1 MLDKSV
7 VLQEQIERG
16 IAILKSG
23 GLVVFPTDTV
33 YGLGA
38 CFSNLSAVERIYRLK
53 KRPRNVALPL
63 LLADTA
69 QMSQIAAAVPAVAWL
84 LAGRFWP
91 GALTIVLPRAKLV
104 PDIITGGGETVAV
117 RMPAHAVPIALIK
130 GLGAP
135 MAATSANMSGQSSAL
150 TAAEAFSQLGDRI
163 DLIIDGGR
171 CFPGTEST
179 IVDVT
184 AVVPRLLREGALS
197 REELGQVCEIV

>member
-7 VLQEQIERG
+7 VLQEQIEHG
-16 IAILKSG
+16 ITILKSG
-23 GLVVFPTDTV
+23 GLVAFPTDTV

-38 CFSNLSAVERIYRLK
+38 CFNNLSAVERIYRLK

-69 QMSQIAAAVPAVAWL
+69 QMSQIAAAVPPVAWL

-135 MAATSANMSGQSSAL
+135 MTATSANMSGQPSTL
-150 TAAEAFSQLGDRI
+150 TAAEVFSQLGDKI

-197 REELGQVCEIV
+197 REELGQVCESV

>member
-69 QMSQIAAAVPAVAWL
+69 QMSQIAAAVPPVAWL

-150 TAAEAFSQLGDRI
+150 TAAEAFSQLGDKI
-163 DLIIDGGR
+163 GLIIDGGR

>member
-7 VLQEQIERG
+7 VLQEQIEHG

-63 LLADTA
+63 LLADIA
-69 QMSQIAAAVPAVAWL
+69 QMSQIAAAVPPVAWL

-130 GLGAP
+130 GLGEP
-135 MAATSANMSGQSSAL
+135 MAATSANVSGQPSAL

-184 AVVPRLLREGALS
+184 AVVPRLLREGAVS

>member
-7 VLQEQIERG
+7 VVQEQIEHG
-16 IAILKSG
+16 ISILKRG
-23 GLVVFPTDTV
+23 GLVAFPTDTV

-63 LLADTA
+63 LLADTV
-69 QMSQIAAAVPAVAWL
+69 QMSQIAAAVPPVAWL

-135 MAATSANMSGQSSAL
+135 MAATSANVSGQPSAL
-150 TAAEAFSQLGDRI
+150 TAGEALSQLGDRI

-171 CFPGTEST
+171 CFPGEEST

-184 AVVPRLLREGALS
+184 GVVPRLLREGALS